1 MRLIAIAAAV
11 LTLAGCETMRTVAP
25 HTTAG
30 FEAGGVLGAL
40 DGASGAVLARCRTLD
55 GQVLRVAMDD
65 LALGTGNED
74 AVGDIR
80 VRRQQA
86 CAVIGAVQVIADERA
101 ASAGGVMGPDAG
113 IGQGYGAGQASAV
126 LPES

>member
-1 MRLIAIAAAV
+1 MKVIAIAAAV

-30 FEAGGVLGAL
+30 FESGGVLGAL

-55 GQVLRVAMDD
+55 GQVVRVAVDD
-65 LALGTGNED
+65 VALGTGTTDTVE
-74 AVGDIR
+74 DIR

-86 CAVIGAVQVIADERA
+86 CALIGAVQVIAEADAPAPESTVIIERQSDE
-101 ASAGGVMGPDAG
+101 P
-113 IGQGYGAGQASAV
+113 
-126 LPES
+126 LPEG

>member
-1 MRLIAIAAAV
+1 MKPIAIAAAV
-11 LTLAGCETMRTVAP
+11 LLLAGCESMRTVAP

-55 GQVLRVAMDD
+55 GQVVRVAVDD
-65 LALGTGNED
+65 LALGTGTGD
-74 AVGDIR
+74 AVDDIR

-86 CAVIGAVQVIADERA
+86 CALVGAVQVITDE
-101 ASAGGVMGPDAG
+101 SAP
-113 IGQGYGAGQASAV
+113 Q
-126 LPES
+126 PESTIVIQDAAAAAQPEG

>member
-1 MRLIAIAAAV
+1 MKPIAIAAAV

-40 DGASGAVLARCRTLD
+40 DGASGAVLAKCQTLD
-55 GQVLRVAMDD
+55 GQILRVAIDD
-65 LALGTGNED
+65 LALGTGTED
-74 AVGDIR
+74 VVDDIR

-86 CAVIGAVQVIADERA
+86 CAIIGAVQVIADEGA
-101 ASAGGVMGPDAG
+101 EPESTVV
-113 IGQGYGAGQASAV
+113 IHGAGKGPGGEAQ
-126 LPES
+126 PEG